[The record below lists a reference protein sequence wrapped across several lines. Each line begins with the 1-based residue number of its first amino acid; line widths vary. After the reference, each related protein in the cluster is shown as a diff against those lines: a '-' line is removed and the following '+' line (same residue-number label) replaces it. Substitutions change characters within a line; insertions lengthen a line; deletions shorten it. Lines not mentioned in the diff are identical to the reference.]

1 MTGQAAMQKRYNDLA
16 THLRAM
22 FGCRVQKISV
32 DAGLSCPNRDGRL
45 STGGCIYCN
54 ARGSGTGA
62 HRAGRSISS
71 QLAAGKLALAHRYG
85 AEKFIAYFQ
94 SYSNT
99 YAPLP
104 VLKALYDEA
113 LGVPGIVGLSIGTR
127 PDCVSPPVLEL
138 IADYAR
144 QRLVWV
150 EYGLHSARDETL
162 AHLNR
167 GHNAGCFFKAVA
179 LTRNRGIRI
188 CAHVILGL
196 PGETRADML
205 YTADRLADA
214 GIDGLKLH
222 LLYVVKGTPM
232 EALWRTRD
240 YRCLEQQEYVDLAC
254 DILERIPPSVVIQ
267 RLTGDPHP
275 AELAAPAWCRN
286 KAATLAM
293 IDAELERR
301 NSHQGARAAPAAT
314 GPVS

>member
-1 MTGQAAMQKRYNDLA
+1 MQKRYNDLA
-16 THLRAM
+16 THLRTL

-32 DAGLSCPNRDGRL
+32 DAGLSCPNRDGHL
-45 STGGCIYCN
+45 ATGGCIYCN
-54 ARGSGTGA
+54 SRGSGTGA
-62 HRAGRSISS
+62 HRAGLSISA
-71 QLAAGKLALAHRYG
+71 QLAAGKQALARRYG

-94 SYSNT
+94 AFSNT
-99 YAPLP
+99 YAPEE

-113 LGVPGIVGLSIGTR
+113 LAVPGIVGLSIGTR
-127 PDCVSPPVLEL
+127 PDCVTAPVLDL
-138 IADYAR
+138 LAGYAR

-150 EYGLHSARDETL
+150 EYGLQSARDETL
-162 AHLNR
+162 VRIHR
-167 GHNAGCFFKAVA
+167 RHDAGCFFRAVE

-222 LLYVVKGTPM
+222 VLYVVKGTPM
-232 EALWRTRD
+232 EALFRSGE

-254 DILERIPPSVVIQ
+254 DVLERIPASVVIQ

-275 AELAAPAWCRN
+275 EELTAPAWCRN

-293 IDAELERR
+293 IGAELERR
-301 NSHQGARAAPAAT
+301 NSRQGARAASAAQERL
-314 GPVS
+314 S

>member
-1 MTGQAAMQKRYNDLA
+1 MHKRYNDLA

-45 STGGCIYCN
+45 ATGGCIYCN

-62 HRAGRSISS
+62 HRAGRSIAL
-71 QLAAGKLALAHRYG
+71 QLAAGKQALARRYG

-94 SYSNT
+94 SFSNT
-99 YAPLP
+99 YAPVP
-104 VLKALYDEA
+104 VLKTLYDEA

-138 IADYAR
+138 LADYAR
-144 QRLVWV
+144 ERLVWV
-150 EYGLHSARDETL
+150 EYGLQSARDETL
-162 AHLNR
+162 ARIRR
-167 GHNAGCFFKAVA
+167 GHDAECFFRAAA
-179 LTRNRGIRI
+179 LTRRRGIRI

-205 YTADRLADA
+205 YTAGRLADA

-222 LLYVVKGTPM
+222 LLYVIKGTPM
-232 EALWRTRD
+232 EALWRSGE
-240 YRCLEQQEYVDLAC
+240 YRCLEQQEYVDLVC
-254 DILERIPPSVVIQ
+254 DVLERIPAAVVIQ

-275 AELAAPAWCRN
+275 EELAAPAWCRN
-286 KAATLAM
+286 KAATLAS
-293 IDAELERR
+293 IEAELERR
-301 NSHQGARAAPAAT
+301 DSRQGVRAGASAR